1 MKKILALVLA
11 ALMLFAFAACENT
24 NDEPAETD
32 APATDAPETDAPET
46 DVPETDAPESGDTDT
61 AYTQMDFMTED
72 LSKYIKLGQYK
83 GLELAVERPTVTEEE
98 IDYEIQAVIAELT
111 KYEEYEEPVTDR
123 ATEKYDN
130 LNIDFVGFMD
140 GELFEGGSAEGA
152 TVVLA
157 EDNGYLDWFDDDLYG
172 VMPGTTVTTTNF
184 FPEDAIESLAGKEV
198 TFEITVNYIE
208 GHYTVP
214 EFTDEFIAENTEFN
228 SVAEFKELVRLTIQ
242 SEKDAKFEEEKFNIL
257 FGAIIDNAEII
268 EYPEEQIMY
277 YYTSE
282 ISYLEAYAANY
293 GVTID
298 VLMEAQGIEFPP
310 EAKCDLYIASMGEN
324 ATLKASQIAADV
336 RGNGMHAQFDIVGRS
351 IKAQMKYANKIGAAY
366 TVVLGDSEIEAGV
379 AKVKNMA
386 DGSETE
392 MNIDDIAEEI
402 MRLSINDSLKGFEVE
417 GLDIASLM

>member
-32 APATDAPETDAPET
+32 APATDAPVTDAPETDAPET
-46 DVPETDAPESGDTDT
+46 DAPETDEVDTPDKTYT
-61 AYTQMDFMTED
+61 AMDYMAED

-111 KYEEYEEPVTDR
+111 KYEEYEEPVADR

-214 EFTDEFIAENTEFN
+214 EFTDEFVAENTEFN
-228 SVAEFKELVRLTIQ
+228 SVAEFRELVRLTIQ
-242 SEKDAKFEEEKFNIL
+242 AQKDSEFEGEKFNIL
-257 FGAIIDNAEII
+257 FGTIIGNAEII
-268 EYPEEQIMY
+268 EYPEEQVMY

-298 VLMEAQGIEFPP
+298 VLMETQGITYEIIMDYVKNLVKEELVYFAIVKA
-310 EAKCDLYIASMGEN
+310 EAMEVTDEDYSEGLARYSASMGVTAEELEAQYGVDYIKEN
-324 ATLKASQIAADV
+324 ILWDKTHTHIATL
-336 RGNGMHAQFDIVGRS
+336 NTF
-351 IKAQMKYANKIGAAY
+351 
-366 TVVLGDSEIEAGV
+366 
-379 AKVKNMA
+379 
-386 DGSETE
+386 
-392 MNIDDIAEEI
+392 
-402 MRLSINDSLKGFEVE
+402 VE
-417 GLDIASLM
+417 K

>member
-298 VLMEAQGIEFPP
+298 VLMEAQGITYEIIMDYVKNLVKEELVYFAIVKA
-310 EAKCDLYIASMGEN
+310 EAMEVTDEDYSEGLARYSASMGVTAEELEAQYGVEYIKDNILWDKTHTYIASQN
-324 ATLKASQIAADV
+324 T
-336 RGNGMHAQFDIVGRS
+336 F
-351 IKAQMKYANKIGAAY
+351 
-366 TVVLGDSEIEAGV
+366 
-379 AKVKNMA
+379 
-386 DGSETE
+386 
-392 MNIDDIAEEI
+392 
-402 MRLSINDSLKGFEVE
+402 VE
-417 GLDIASLM
+417 K